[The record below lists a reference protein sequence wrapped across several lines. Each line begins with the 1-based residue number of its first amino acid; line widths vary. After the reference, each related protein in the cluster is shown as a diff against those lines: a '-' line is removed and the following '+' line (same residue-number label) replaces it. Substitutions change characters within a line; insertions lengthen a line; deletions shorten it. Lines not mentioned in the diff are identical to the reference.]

1 MKTRTADMPGKP
13 RTASQGNEGGRAP
26 RATVLSAARQQAGMP
41 RSPGSGGPVAALTA
55 KKATGGQVTRPALVK
70 VERSLASN
78 TLTPPQAEQGEYVR
92 SPPADSAP

>member
-1 MKTRTADMPGKP
+1 MEIP
-13 RTASQGNEGGRAP
+13 RRAGYYLD
-26 RATVLSAARQQAGMP
+26 AVDGAGMSEAG
-41 RSPGSGGPVAALTA
+41 RVGGPVAALTA
-55 KKATGGQVTRPALVK
+55 KKATGGPVTRPALVK